1 VLDRGYADFRE
12 FKWGEV
18 RRILLPRTPVN
29 RPSPEMRQASWAG
42 SISVVLRPSLKRK
55 RRMRKEKTNVSA
67 AEENKAIFRRYAEE
81 VGNQLN
87 FELVDEIFEQRY
99 ISHQPDG
106 STLERGPEDVKRFHR
121 EFRTAFSDF
130 RISIEDQI
138 AEGDKVVSHYTIRG
152 THQGD
157 FRGMAPTGKEIELKG
172 VTTFRFSPEG
182 KVVETWDSYD
192 QLSLM
197 RQSTEQELRLARS
210 IQRASLPEEVPTLEG
225 WRISPFY
232 RPAREVGGDFYDF
245 HFLSEGRVGLVV
257 GDATGKGVPAALVMA
272 TTCGML
278 QAVSQALDSSSPGEV
293 LARVNETLLDRIP
306 SNMFVT
312 CFYAVLEPESARL
325 SYANAGHDL
334 PYLWHGGEAEEL
346 RARGMPLGL
355 MPGMSYE
362 QKQIVL
368 DAGESA
374 LFYSDGLVEAH
385 DPKGEM
391 FGFPRLRALVA
402 ELAEERSLGDSLLEE
417 LYSFV
422 GERWEQEDDITLL
435 TLRRSAARS

>member
-1 VLDRGYADFRE
+1 
-12 FKWGEV
+12 
-18 RRILLPRTPVN
+18 
-29 RPSPEMRQASWAG
+29 M
-42 SISVVLRPSLKRK
+42 SV
-55 RRMRKEKTNVSA
+55 
-67 AEENKAIFRRYAEE
+67 EENKAIFNRYAEE

-87 FELVDEIFEQRY
+87 MEIVDEIFDHY

-106 STLERGPEDVKRFHR
+106 STLVRGPQDVKRFHR
-121 EFRTAFSDF
+121 EFHSAFPDF
-130 RISIEDQI
+130 HISIDEQI

-182 KVVETWDSYD
+182 KVIETWDSYD

-210 IQRASLPEEVPTLEG
+210 IQQASLPKEVPSLEG
-225 WRISPFY
+225 WQISPFY

-245 HFLSEGRVGLVV
+245 HPLSEGRLGLVV
-257 GDATGKGVPAALVMA
+257 GDATGKGVPAALVMS

-278 QAVSQALDSSSPGEV
+278 RLAAQSSPSPGEM
-293 LARVNETLLDRIP
+293 LSRVNETLFPYIP
-306 SNMFVT
+306 PNMFVT
-312 CFYAVLEPESARL
+312 CFYAILDPKSGSL
-325 SYANAGHDL
+325 TCANAGHDL
-334 PYLWHGGEAEEL
+334 PYLCRKGEVEEL

-362 QKQIVL
+362 EKEILLQ
-368 DAGESA
+368 AGEAA

-385 DPKGEM
+385 GPEGDM
-391 FGFPRLRALVA
+391 FGFPRLRARVA
-402 ELAEERSLGDSLLEE
+402 EHGEQRSLGDFLLEE

-422 GERWEQEDDITLL
+422 GEGWEQEDDITLL
-435 TLRRSAARS
+435 TLKRSASLR